1 MHILPIMQYRPWTAS
16 QHRAL
21 ASFLRVCIIMLF
33 CCAGPWFVLPP
44 CCFIQFLWAS
54 SGASTFVLSVSPQ
67 RAMSFDA
74 YLMLCIFSVSIMRL
88 SSLFRYGKSCVH
100 PRRNLS
106 STKWS
111 VKIYTH
117 YAYNAY
123 YVVYANYA
131 NTYCSPCVS
140 RILKSSSSFE
150 GNRLRYRWYHERSMT
165 AIFTILG
172 DRSDVLP
179 RGFAEL
185 YSSTSSVSRP
195 SRRKGNRSRTW
206 RISMALTRDGGLL
219 LCLKWRNKPAR

>member
-33 CCAGPWFVLPP
+33 CSAGPWFVLPP

-131 NTYCSPCVS
+131 NTYYS
-140 RILKSSSSFE
+140 
-150 GNRLRYRWYHERSMT
+150 G
-165 AIFTILG
+165 
-172 DRSDVLP
+172 P
-179 RGFAEL
+179 R
-185 YSSTSSVSRP
+185 P
-195 SRRKGNRSRTW
+195 
-206 RISMALTRDGGLL
+206 GLL
-219 LCLKWRNKPAR
+219 GIPSPNLHGQRLF

>member
-1 MHILPIMQYRPWTAS
+1 MHIMQIMQYRPWTAS

-74 YLMLCIFSVSIMRL
+74 YLMLCIFSVSQMRL
-88 SSLFRYGKSCVH
+88 LSLFRYGKSCAH

-111 VKIYTH
+111 HCMHIGPTAVRPNSGTFIISRAQKRKSK
-117 YAYNAY
+117 NA
-123 YVVYANYA
+123 
-131 NTYCSPCVS
+131 CCF
-140 RILKSSSSFE
+140 L
-150 GNRLRYRWYHERSMT
+150 
-165 AIFTILG
+165 
-172 DRSDVLP
+172 
-179 RGFAEL
+179 
-185 YSSTSSVSRP
+185 
-195 SRRKGNRSRTW
+195 
-206 RISMALTRDGGLL
+206 
-219 LCLKWRNKPAR
+219 